1 MTMTRSIKALIAF
14 TTAALAISTAGFA
27 HDAASMRDLDIE
39 KGIEAGSLVTMRVGT
54 DVVPHQF
61 SVVEARGSMR
71 HVAMTVADQ
80 RLYRHSPALGV
91 FVPKLFRGNPEMDRR
106 IDQHPV
112 IRMEAIVDCLT
123 RSVTWKGIGY
133 ADAMVGPNAI
143 YTPFR
148 SQPRSDTL
156 PRSLDRKST
165 DSLCDLPVATTV
177 LP

>member
-1 MTMTRSIKALIAF
+1 MNRTVGAILAF
-14 TTAALAISTAGFA
+14 TTAALAVSTAAFA
-27 HDAASMRDLDIE
+27 SDSVSMRDLDIE

-61 SVVEARGSMR
+61 SVVEIRGSRR

-80 RLYRHSPALGV
+80 RLYRNSPALGL

-123 RSVTWKGIGY
+123 RSITWKGIGY
-133 ADAMVGPNAI
+133 ADAMVGPSAI
-143 YTPFR
+143 YSPFEA
-148 SQPRSDTL
+148 QPSPGTYPNR
-156 PRSLDRKST
+156 LDPKRA
-165 DSLCDLPVATTV
+165 DALCDLPVATRTH
-177 LP
+177 P